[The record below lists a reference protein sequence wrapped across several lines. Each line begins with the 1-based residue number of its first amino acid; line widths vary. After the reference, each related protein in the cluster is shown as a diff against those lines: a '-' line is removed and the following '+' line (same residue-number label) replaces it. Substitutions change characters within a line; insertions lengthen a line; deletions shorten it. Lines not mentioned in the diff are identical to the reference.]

1 MKARTS
7 QEYVVDLDRLN
18 QVLTP
23 GVRAAA
29 LLVLLILLLGRIPIL
44 KFLILP
50 FSIFAVVIHELAH
63 ALATVLSGG
72 RFERLSVWYNPTRNE
87 VEGAAYS
94 RGGDGCLIINAG
106 YVGTILFGALLLVVA
121 VSDLSARLVVLVL
134 GLGLLVVTALFI
146 RGAFGVVSGLLI
158 GLTLILISRQ
168 QPEIISKGVLWVMA
182 VTMIVDSFV
191 HLIFIP
197 TDSQLLQKRT
207 GINFGYWIVLWW
219 VIAGLILVWALN
231 RAYGV
236 PLPWTLLGRGV

>member
-1 MKARTS
+1 VPDGIHTS
-7 QEYVVDLDRLN
+7 FLCFTVSGERGAWVASPHIPPSNTV
-18 QVLTP
+18 TCHE
-23 GVRAAA
+23 A
-29 LLVLLILLLGRIPIL
+29 LVYGAG
-44 KFLILP
+44 
-50 FSIFAVVIHELAH
+50 S
-63 ALATVLSGG
+63 LSRRWRSMSAWRSG
-72 RFERLSVWYNPTRNE
+72 
-87 VEGAAYS
+87 
-94 RGGDGCLIINAG
+94 
-106 YVGTILFGALLLVVA
+106 FGALLLVVA